1 VCICTLPRVLQLRTP
16 PSCSGGL
23 WCCHM
28 LHISGSRLP
37 TRKGSSATTY
47 HTAPD
52 LAFLLGRALVLSY
65 VPRFWIPPYCSR
77 GLQCYHVSHGFEP
90 SLPIWGR
97 GEMELRRCHV
107 SRKPQR
113 VTSLK
118 SKKRLSCNGIQQGS
132 HVSKTRPCVTEATV
146 RRADIRHLSLPI
158 NRVDMHYNTVLQC
171 SATCLTARGRGW

>member
-23 WCCHM
+23 WCCHV

-52 LAFLLGRALVLSY
+52 PAFLLGRALVLSY
-65 VPRFWIPPYCSR
+65 VPQFWIPPYCSR

-90 SLPIWGR
+90 SLPIWGGGR
-97 GEMELRRCHV
+97 GRWSFDAVTCPVNLKGSRALRVKKGLATTAYSKARMFLRHV
-107 SRKPQR
+107 RALP
-113 VTSLK
+113 
-118 SKKRLSCNGIQQGS
+118 KRL
-132 HVSKTRPCVTEATV
+132 
-146 RRADIRHLSLPI
+146 
-158 NRVDMHYNTVLQC
+158 
-171 SATCLTARGRGW
+171 